1 MALIT
6 ESIIKN
12 IEAKIANA
20 QGKLDSFNKDE
31 DSATGNRKNKQEE
44 ILDNTMQSREM
55 IKRLTE
61 EDNAYIVEYGKY
73 WETFLALNSDRAEIV
88 MGKKYNNSDAW
99 TAFLGDSMQESMQPY
114 DMEDDDWSKYM
125 DDWRSS
131 NEPDF
136 RAYRESWERD
146 LAEDHDKADADA
158 MKFQENLIG
167 DNGVFEQENNKLEK
181 DVADTED
188 AWKAAET
195 TKKSEVE
202 TLSDIQDKLAM
213 NEADLAALE
222 PKLNEAKT
230 KLAAAPDGS
239 EEKIELQKEVDD
251 LQAGVDDYAKKIKDL
266 KDQET
271 AQKPITEAA
280 EKASTAADAAR
291 TAALEKLKDHKQA
304 EAEVKQ
310 MFEWVRNE
318 YSDLATDNKQ
328 FMIASGIVMIATRP
342 LMDYIEEGKASNL
355 IAIRENEQRAR
366 QEIGETSIKDKR
378 REKIILEFKPDDN
391 KETND
396 FHADTAIVRS
406 ALMETLGVTDE
417 NESKIRQIIKEHED
431 EEFTADIALQLTRAS
446 MFDLKQS
453 GIIDKIKSACAKGLT
468 SVTFDEKEISG
479 TEILGLIWKNFKI
492 THNSRPAP
500 GPNRQLTRID
510 TKVTVEWGIVNQS

>member
-20 QGKLDSFNKDE
+20 QGKLDSLNKDKA
-31 DSATGNRKNKQEE
+31 DATATREGKQEE
-44 ILDNTMQSREM
+44 ILDNTKQSREM

-61 EDNAYIVEYGKY
+61 EDNAYIVEYGKH
-73 WETFLALNSDRAEIV
+73 WENFLALNSDRAEIV
-88 MGKKYNNSDAW
+88 MGKKYNNNDAW
-99 TAFLGDSMQESMQPY
+99 TAFAGDFIQESMQPY

-125 DDWRSS
+125 EEWRAS
-131 NEPDF
+131 NEPDNK
-136 RAYRESWERD
+136 AYREDWERD
-146 LAEDHDKADADA
+146 LAEDHDKAMVAIDEF
-158 MKFQENLIG
+158 KENLTG

-181 DVADTED
+181 DVADSED
-188 AWKAAET
+188 AKKTADT
-195 TKKSEVE
+195 TRKQEVE
-202 TLSDIQDKLAM
+202 KLENMQDKLGQ

-251 LQAGVDDYAKKIKDL
+251 MQASFDSYTAEIKDL
-266 KDQET
+266 TDKVAT
-271 AQKPITEAA
+271 QKPITEAA
-280 EKASTAADAAR
+280 EKALTAADAAL
-291 TAALEKLKDHKQA
+291 TAAREKLKDHKQA
-304 EAEVKQ
+304 DAEVRQ
-310 MFEWVRNE
+310 MFDWTREE

-328 FMIASGIVMIATRP
+328 FMIFSGIVMIGTRP

-355 IAIRENEQRAR
+355 IVIRENEQRAR

-378 REKIILEFKPDDN
+378 REKIILEFKPDDD

-396 FHADTAIVRS
+396 FHKDTAIVRS

-417 NESKIRQIIKEHED
+417 NETKIRQIIKEYED
-431 EEFTADIALQLTRAS
+431 EEFTAEKALELTRAS
-446 MFDLKQS
+446 MFDLKDS

-510 TKVTVEWGIVNQS
+510 TKVTVEWGIVNQN